1 MPQSSTLYGGLDVH
15 QESLA
20 VAYVAKDDDAEVTPR
35 GAIGTRPCDLDALIR
50 KLQAKSRQRV
60 FGDAAGPCGSPG
72 SRDVTK
78 PGHVCYVVAAS
89 LLPQQVGGRVN
100 TARRDAIQLARLM
113 RSGDLSPV

>member
-15 QESLA
+15 QESPA

-60 FGDAAGPCGSPG
+60 FGDAAGPCGSWLP
-72 SRDVTK
+72 RCDEAR
-78 PGHVCYVVAAS
+78 PC
-89 LLPQQVGGRVN
+89 LLRRRGLTPSPAGGRPGEHRPS
-100 TARRDAIQLARLM
+100 RRHTIGPLDAL
-113 RSGDLSPV
+113 G